1 MNLLSQT
8 YFENSIQDY
17 LIALIIVIAGIS
29 LIKLLR
35 QILKKKLS
43 SIDNAYIKYFLGMEA
58 YAYPVFLLLVINA
71 ALNWLT
77 LPAKVTTFLHYVFT
91 VAFVLLLI
99 RLISA
104 AVRTAIRSYLVE
116 QDETGG
122 KLKQVRGIIL
132 ILNGILWTIGLIF
145 LFDNLGFNVTA
156 VLTGLGVGGIA
167 IALAAQT
174 ILGDLFN
181 YFVIFFDRP
190 FELGDF
196 IVVDDKL
203 GTVEYIGIKTTRIK
217 SLQGEQVVFSNS
229 NLTNSRIHNYK
240 KMLERRVL
248 FKLGIVYDTG
258 RQKLEK
264 IPQMIKSIIEAQ
276 DDTRF
281 DRAHFSGFG
290 DFSLTI
296 EVVYYVLSP
305 DYNRYMDIHE
315 RINLSI
321 HESFAQNEIEFAFP
335 TYTIAIQN
343 SKTHNGN
350 KIDPPCFNHQQRWIS
365 IANFQ
370 CESFY
375 LQSLNILY

>member
-1 MNLLSQT
+1 MNVLSQT
-8 YFENSIQDY
+8 YFENRIEDY

-29 LIKLLR
+29 LIKVVR
-35 QILKKKLS
+35 QIVKRKLS
-43 SIDNAYIKYFLGMEA
+43 AIDSVYIKYFLRMEA
-58 YAYPVFLLLVINA
+58 YAYPIFPLLAIYA

-77 LPAKVTTFLHYVFT
+77 LPVKAITFLHYVFT
-91 VAFVLLLI
+91 VAFIVLLI

-104 AVRTAIRSYLVE
+104 ALTTAIRSYLVE

-132 ILNGILWTIGLIF
+132 ILNGILWTTGLIF

-196 IVVDDKL
+196 IIVDDKL
-203 GTVEYIGIKTTRIK
+203 GTVEYIGLKTTRIK
-217 SLQGEQVVFSNS
+217 SLLGEQIVFSNS
-229 NLTNSRIHNYK
+229 NLMNSRIHNYK
-240 KMLERRVL
+240 KMVERRVL
-248 FKLGIVYDTG
+248 FKLGVVYDTG

-264 IPQMIKSIIEAQ
+264 IPQMVKSIIEAQ
-276 DDTRF
+276 NDTRF

-296 EVVYYVLSP
+296 EVVYFVQSA

-315 RINLSI
+315 KINLSI
-321 HESFAQNEIEFAFP
+321 HESFTHNEIEFAFP
-335 TYTIAIQN
+335 TYTIIQN
-343 SKTHNGN
+343 SNAHNGN
-350 KIDPPCFNHQQRWIS
+350 RVNSYAS
-365 IANFQ
+365 IA
-370 CESFY
+370 SKGG
-375 LQSLNILY
+375 

>member
-1 MNLLSQT
+1 MNLLNQT
-8 YFENSIQDY
+8 YFENSIQDC
-17 LIALIIVIAGIS
+17 LIALIIVIGGIS

-43 SIDNAYIKYFLGMEA
+43 SIDNAYIKYFLDMEA
-58 YAYPVFLLLVINA
+58 YAYPVFLLLAIYA
-71 ALNWLT
+71 ALHWLT
-77 LPAKVTTFLHYVFT
+77 LLAKVTTFLHYVFT

-258 RQKLEK
+258 RRQLEK

-343 SKTHNGN
+343 SNTHNGN
-350 KIDPPCFNHQQRWIS
+350 KVNRRYAS
-365 IANFQ
+365 ITNKD
-370 CESFY
+370 E
-375 LQSLNILY
+375 

>member
-1 MNLLSQT
+1 MNLLNQI
-8 YFENSIQDY
+8 YFENRILDY
-17 LIALIIVIAGIS
+17 LIALVIIIGGIS

-35 QILKKKLS
+35 AILKKKLA
-43 SIDNAYIKYFLGMEA
+43 SIDNTYIKYFLQMEV
-58 YAYPVFLLLVINA
+58 YVYPILLLLVVYA
-71 ALNWLT
+71 ALHWLT
-77 LPAKVTTFLHYVFT
+77 LPGKVSTFLHYVFT
-91 VAFVLLLI
+91 VAFVFLLI

-104 AVRTAIRSYLVE
+104 AVRAAIRSYLVE
-116 QDETGG
+116 QDETGA
-122 KLKQVRGIIL
+122 KFKQVRGIIL

-156 VLTGLGVGGIA
+156 ILTGLGVGGIA

-196 IVVDDKL
+196 IIVDDKL

-217 SLQGEQVVFSNS
+217 SLQGEQIVFSNS

-248 FKLGIVYDTG
+248 FKLGVLYDTEK
-258 RQKLEK
+258 QKLEK
-264 IPQMIKSIIEAQ
+264 IPKMIKSIVEAQ
-276 DDTRF
+276 ADTRF
-281 DRAHFSGFG
+281 DRAHFSAFG

-296 EVVYYVLSP
+296 EVVYYVLSA

-321 HESFAQNEIEFAFP
+321 HESFGQNGIEFAFP
-335 TYTIAIQN
+335 TYTIAMQN
-343 SKTHNGN
+343 TNNNTRHIFSHH
-350 KIDPPCFNHQQRWIS
+350 IDRQQ
-365 IANFQ
+365 
-370 CESFY
+370 
-375 LQSLNILY
+375 

>member
-1 MNLLSQT
+1 MNLLDRT
-8 YFENSIQDY
+8 YFENTIQDY
-17 LIALIIVIAGIS
+17 LIAVTIVIGGII

-35 QILKKKLS
+35 PILKRKLS
-43 SIDNAYIKYFLGMEA
+43 STDNVYIKYFLHIEA
-58 YAYPVFLLLVINA
+58 YTYPVLLILVIYA

-77 LPAKVTTFLHYVFT
+77 FPVRATTFLHYVFT
-91 VAFVLLLI
+91 VAFVFLLI

-104 AVRTAIRSYLVE
+104 AVRTAISSYLVE

-132 ILNGILWTIGLIF
+132 ILNAILWTIGLIF

-196 IVVDDKL
+196 IIVDDKL
-203 GTVEYIGIKTTRIK
+203 GTVEYIGIKTTRIR
-217 SLQGEQVVFSNS
+217 SLQGEQIVFSNS

-248 FKLGIVYDTG
+248 FKLGVVYDTE

-264 IPQMIKSIIEAQ
+264 IPQLVRSIVEAQ
-276 DDTRF
+276 EDTRF
-281 DRAHFSGFG
+281 DRAHFSTFG

-296 EVVYYVLSP
+296 EVVYYVRSP
-305 DYNRYMDIHE
+305 DYNRYMDIQQ

-321 HESFAQNEIEFAFP
+321 HESFAQNGIEFAFP
-335 TYTIAIQN
+335 TYTIMIQN
-343 SKTHNGN
+343 TDANNSN
-350 KIDPPCFNHQQRWIS
+350 KLNHYVS
-365 IANFQ
+365 VTNKDA
-370 CESFY
+370 
-375 LQSLNILY
+375 

>member
-1 MNLLSQT
+1 MDRT
-8 YFENSIQDY
+8 YFENTIQDY
-17 LIALIIVIAGIS
+17 LIALAIVIGGII

-35 QILKKKLS
+35 PILKRKLS
-43 SIDNAYIKYFLGMEA
+43 TIDNVYINYFLNIEA
-58 YAYPVFLLLVINA
+58 YAYPVVVVLLIYV

-77 LPAKVTTFLHYVFT
+77 LPVKATTFLHYVFI
-91 VAFVLLLI
+91 VAFVFLLI

-104 AVRTAIRSYLVE
+104 AVRTAISSYLVE

-132 ILNGILWTIGLIF
+132 ILNAILWTIGLIF

-167 IALAAQT
+167 IALAAQN

-196 IVVDDKL
+196 IIVDDKL
-203 GTVEYIGIKTTRIK
+203 GTVDYIGLKTTRIR
-217 SLQGEQVVFSNS
+217 SLQGEQIVFSNT

-248 FKLGIVYDTG
+248 FKLGIVYNTD

-264 IPQMIKSIIEAQ
+264 IPKLIKSIVEAQ
-276 DDTRF
+276 EDTRF
-281 DRAHFSGFG
+281 DRAHFSAFG
-290 DFSLTI
+290 DFSLTV
-296 EVVYYVLSP
+296 EVVYYVQSP
-305 DYNRYMDIHE
+305 DYNRYMDIQQ
-315 RINLSI
+315 RINISI
-321 HESFAQNEIEFAFP
+321 HESFAQNGIEFAFP
-335 TYTIAIQN
+335 TYTIVIQN
-343 SKTHNGN
+343 SNTSDGEKVN
-350 KIDPPCFNHQQRWIS
+350 DYAS
-365 IANFQ
+365 VANN
-370 CESFY
+370 EG
-375 LQSLNILY
+375 

>member
-1 MNLLSQT
+1 MNLLDRT
-8 YFENSIQDY
+8 YFENTIQDF
-17 LIALIIVIAGIS
+17 LIALIIVIGGII

-35 QILKKKLS
+35 QILKRKLS
-43 SIDNAYIKYFLGMEA
+43 SIDNVYIKYFLAIEA
-58 YAYPVFLLLVINA
+58 HAYPVLLVLVIYA

-77 LPAKVTTFLHYVFT
+77 LPTKASTFLHYVFT
-91 VAFVLLLI
+91 VAFVFLLI
-99 RLISA
+99 RLISV

-132 ILNGILWTIGLIF
+132 ILNAILWTIGLIF

-196 IVVDDKL
+196 IIVDDKL
-203 GTVEYIGIKTTRIK
+203 GTVEYIGLKTTRIK
-217 SLQGEQVVFSNS
+217 SLQGEQIVFSNS

-240 KMLERRVL
+240 KMLQRRVL
-248 FKLGIVYDTG
+248 FKMGVVYDTD

-264 IPQMIKSIIEAQ
+264 IPKLIKSIVEAQ
-276 DDTRF
+276 EDTTF
-281 DRAHFSGFG
+281 DRAHFSAFG

-296 EVVYYVLSP
+296 EVVYYVQTP
-305 DYNRYMDIHE
+305 DYNRYMDIQQ
-315 RINLSI
+315 RINISI
-321 HESFAQNEIEFAFP
+321 HESFAQNGIEFAFP

-343 SKTHNGN
+343 ANTNNSNETNHYTPVTHN
-350 KIDPPCFNHQQRWIS
+350 DACR
-365 IANFQ
+365 
-370 CESFY
+370 
-375 LQSLNILY
+375 

>member
-1 MNLLSQT
+1 MDFLNQT
-8 YFENSIQDY
+8 YFQNNIQDY
-17 LIALIIVIAGIS
+17 LITFTVIIGGIS

-35 QILKKKLS
+35 NILKKKLS
-43 SIDNAYIKYFLGMEA
+43 SKDNPYVKYFLHMKV
-58 YAYPVFLLLVINA
+58 YAYPVLLLLVIYV
-71 ALNWLT
+71 ALNWLI
-77 LPAKVTTFLHYVFT
+77 LPAKTITFVHYVFT
-91 VAFVLLLI
+91 AAFVFLLI

-104 AVRTAIRSYLVE
+104 GARAAIRSYLVE
-116 QDETGG
+116 QDETGA
-122 KLKQVRGIIL
+122 KLKQVRGIII

-156 VLTGLGVGGIA
+156 ILTGLGVGGIA

-196 IVVDDKL
+196 IIVDDKL

-217 SLQGEQVVFSNS
+217 SLQGEQIVFSNS

-248 FKLGIVYDTG
+248 FKLGVVYDTE
-258 RQKLEK
+258 RRKLEK

-281 DRAHFSGFG
+281 DRAHFSVFG

-296 EVVYYVLSP
+296 EVVYYVLSA
-305 DYNRYMDIHE
+305 DYNRYMDIHQ

-335 TYTIAIQN
+335 TYTIAMQN
-343 SKTHNGN
+343 ANANIKHIFSNL
-350 KIDPPCFNHQQRWIS
+350 DRQQ
-365 IANFQ
+365 
-370 CESFY
+370 
-375 LQSLNILY
+375 

>member
-1 MNLLSQT
+1 MDFLNQT
-8 YFENSIQDY
+8 YFENSIQAY
-17 LIALIIVIAGIS
+17 LIALTIIIGGVA
-29 LIKLLR
+29 LIKVIR

-43 SIDNAYIKYFLGMEA
+43 SIDNSYIKYFLHMEA
-58 YAYPVFLLLVINA
+58 YAYPVFILLVIFA
-71 ALNWLT
+71 AFNWLT
-77 LPAKVTTFLHYVFT
+77 LPAKVTTFTHYAFT
-91 VAFVLLLI
+91 VALVFLLI
-99 RLISA
+99 RLVSA
-104 AVRTAIRSYLVE
+104 GIRTAVRSYLIE
-116 QDETGG
+116 QDETGA

-156 VLTGLGVGGIA
+156 ILTGLGVGGIA

-196 IVVDDKL
+196 IIVDDKM

-248 FKLGIVYDTG
+248 FKLGVVYDTE

-264 IPQMIKSIIEAQ
+264 IPQIIKSIIEAQ

-281 DRAHFSGFG
+281 DRAHFSAFG

-305 DYNRYMDIHE
+305 EYNRYMDIHE

-321 HESFAQNEIEFAFP
+321 HDTFAQNEIEFAFP
-335 TYTIAIQN
+335 TYTIAMQN
-343 SKTHNGN
+343 TNNNN
-350 KIDPPCFNHQQRWIS
+350 KH
-365 IANFQ
+365 
-370 CESFY
+370 
-375 LQSLNILY
+375 ILSRHDRRQ